1 MKTIKEIADLCGMSK
16 TSVNRAIQ
24 ELQIE
29 KVLSGNKNLVADK
42 DAERIVLLL
51 RGFGLECSETET
63 NQTKTETN
71 QNISTQN
78 NADDTE
84 TDKNSTKNKDH
95 SENTNENFVNFL
107 MDQIKEKDKQISNLQ
122 EDNKLLI
129 QAQAYTLKKLELL
142 TETIQIEQKNQAQE
156 PETPHKKRWWNIFK

>member
-63 NQTKTETN
+63 NQTRTETN

-78 NADDTE
+78 NAEHTE
-84 TDKNSTKNKDH
+84 TEENSTKNKGN
-95 SENTNENFVNFL
+95 SENFQEDMLNFL
-107 MDQIKEKDKQISNLQ
+107 LNQIKEKDKQIANLQ
-122 EDNKLLI
+122 DDNKLLI

-156 PETPHKKRWWNIFK
+156 PETPHKKRWWNLFK

>member
-29 KVLSGNKNLVADK
+29 KVLSGNKNLIADK